1 MAITCSIEVSAF
13 YRFNK
18 IFNGLTTK
26 IYTRCI
32 PFFAKVRYGIVTI
45 VLFRVSMYCSALGMH
60 WLNLQWPRNFCSVLS
75 MVVCGPKPKGSLQRL
90 LKVSQTSRM
99 CPNGS
104 SFLSSLVFTSSNRQ
118 SFISS
123 NNLSR
128 VNAALKCGKNLE
140 S

>member
-1 MAITCSIEVSAF
+1 MAITCNTKVSSF

-26 IYTRCI
+26 IYSRCI

-75 MVVCGPKPKGSLQRL
+75 MVVCGPKLKGSLQRL
-90 LKVSQTSRM
+90 LKVSQTSRSVQM
-99 CPNGS
+99 DHLFDHPLYS
-104 SFLSSLVFTSSNRQ
+104 SHQIDKVLSAATTYPESMQLW
-118 SFISS
+118 
-123 NNLSR
+123 
-128 VNAALKCGKNLE
+128 NAVRI
-140 S
+140 